1 MKKIAHDPNIDAQLR
16 LDAAKAVA
24 PYLIARIGAR
34 PPPADTTNS
43 IGLMGPVQI
52 LSIPSRCFLSE
63 EQIKNPDLLLK
74 HAVPILFDHDD
85 DADAVIDGEPDDV
98 VA

>member
-1 MKKIAHDPNIDAQLR
+1 MSRGGRRAGAGRKPGSKNKKPRQPRLLSNDVVVESDDVVASDALIDLMKKIAHDPNIDAQLR

-52 LSIPSRCFLSE
+52 F
-63 EQIKNPDLLLK
+63 
-74 HAVPILFDHDD
+74 
-85 DADAVIDGEPDDV
+85 
-98 VA
+98 